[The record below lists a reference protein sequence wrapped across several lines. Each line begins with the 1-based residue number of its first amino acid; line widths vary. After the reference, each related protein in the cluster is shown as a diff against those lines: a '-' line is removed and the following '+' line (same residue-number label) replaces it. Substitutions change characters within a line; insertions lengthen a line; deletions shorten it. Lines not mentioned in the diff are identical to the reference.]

1 MRKLN
6 DNKALSEVI
15 GSLIIIT
22 ISFVLMSGMLGISQI
37 LVDNMKEQAK
47 ASFENDNHKPYIL
60 NIYPFNGAIG
70 LSFRPFVHATFID
83 TDNDLMSVTFIFYG
97 QISSIDSSNI
107 ASIERT
113 FHNIKSGETLS
124 LEYIPV
130 VICGNTYYW
139 SITVNDGIDT
149 TSSDML
155 QFTLSSICTP

>member
-47 ASFENDNHKPYIL
+47 ASFENDNHKPYII
-60 NIYPFNGAIG
+60 NIYPVNGVVG
-70 LSFRPFVHATFID
+70 LPYKPFIHATFID
-83 TDNDLMSVTFIFYG
+83 TDNDLMCVTFILYG
-97 QISSIDSSNI
+97 QILSIDSSFI
-107 ASIERT
+107 TSFEKT
-113 FHNIKSGETLS
+113 FDDVKSGETLS
-124 LEYIPV
+124 LEYI
-130 VICGNTYYW
+130 IAIGCGNTYYW
-139 SITVNDGIDT
+139 SISVNDGIDT

-155 QFTLSSICTP
+155 QFTLLDICLP